1 MATLISCPGCGVLA
15 EIAERFTLP
24 STEGPVE
31 HIAVDCAAGHHYRMA
46 ADRLPPAAA
55 PAAFGYSKPASS
67 LTRPNR
73 VRG

>member
-1 MATLISCPGCGVLA
+1 METLIECPGCGVLA
-15 EIAERFTLP
+15 EIAERFVLS

-46 ADRLPPAAA
+46 ADRLPATAA
-55 PAAFGYSKPASS
+55 PAALGYSKPASS
-67 LTRPNR
+67 LTRLNR